1 MRETRKTIMRSMVAL
16 GLSRPLFLTFSEIS
30 KGAAPDFEV
39 HVLEHVTVNAN
50 GTSLLRLG
58 PVVVSSRA
66 PGV

>member
-50 GTSLLRLG
+50 GTAT
-58 PVVVSSRA
+58 VII
-66 PGV
+66 